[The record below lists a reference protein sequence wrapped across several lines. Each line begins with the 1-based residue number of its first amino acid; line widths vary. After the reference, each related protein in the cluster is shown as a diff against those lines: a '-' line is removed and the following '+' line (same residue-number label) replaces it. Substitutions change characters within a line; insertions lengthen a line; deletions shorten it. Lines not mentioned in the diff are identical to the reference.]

1 MKMRNSLKAGFTLIE
16 LLVTLIL
23 LGLLTA
29 VVFPVVVQQIDDAEP
44 TKAAN
49 DFANI
54 KTGIEVF
61 HLNVR
66 PTWPGDLEDL
76 VHQVDGTFDNDVN
89 ANNFSNP
96 NKWNGPYIDAAVA
109 LGTVAGTGAQETG
122 DAVTT
127 GYGMAIQNQL
137 VCYNATANTFQ
148 PAVGTQSCAAGTD
161 FVALLIDGETTFQA
175 AADNLPTEFT
185 AIDELIDNEAGG
197 WNTGKV
203 RMAQTN
209 GTVFPGTGNV
219 ASYIVYLVAPFTN

>member
-1 MKMRNSLKAGFTLIE
+1 MRNALRAGFTLIE

-61 HLNVR
+61 HLNLR

-96 NKWNGPYIDAAVA
+96 NKWNGPYVDAAVV
-109 LGTVAGTGAQETG
+109 LGTVGGTGAQETG
-122 DAVTT
+122 AAVTT
-127 GYGMAIQNQL
+127 GFGMSILNQI

-148 PAVGTQSCAAGTD
+148 PADGTQSCTAGTD
-161 FVALLIDGETTFQA
+161 FVALLVDGSFSTAATT
-175 AADNLPTEFT
+175 DIPSEFT
-185 AIDELIDNEAGG
+185 TIDELIDNEADG
-197 WNTGKV
+197 WSTGKV
-203 RMAQTN
+203 RMAKAT
-209 GTVFPGTGNV
+209 GALFDGTG
-219 ASYIVYLVAPFTN
+219 APSYIVYLVAPYTS